1 MLKEGN
7 IAPDFILK
15 DSNGNDVRLS
25 QFRGKR
31 VILYFYPKDSTPG
44 CTKEACSFR
53 DNKTELDKTNAVI
66 LGIRKDSEE
75 SHRKFINKNSLN
87 FTLLSDTEGSV
98 IQSYGAWGEK
108 KLYGKSYMGIIRSTF
123 VIDEDGIIEKV
134 YDKVKVATH
143 ATDILKELKWCYPN
157 KWELRTYTYW
167 WGRKVFENK
176 ELLSEIEEA
185 RLSPKKTDSFIDK
198 YTPFIRSEVLKHGIK
213 SQYLDK
219 SDELSIA
226 MFAFYETMQNYDR
239 KKGSF
244 FPLAKV
250 YIHNRL
256 VDYYRKSF
264 DKNIVSLDERLH
276 EDEDKSLLD
285 TLTDDSN
292 HVELSFDRE
301 CTKEEIN
308 EFKKTLSE
316 YNLTLS
322 DIADNSPKQ
331 NRTMDICLKALEYA
345 KEHREILDIL
355 VETKKLPLSI
365 LTKKG
370 GFDRK
375 TLERH
380 RKYLVGIFLAF
391 TNGFVIIRG
400 HLCQMKRESLWK
412 IASI

>member
-1 MLKEGN
+1 ML
-7 IAPDFILK
+7 
-15 DSNGNDVRLS
+15 
-25 QFRGKR
+25 
-31 VILYFYPKDSTPG
+31 
-44 CTKEACSFR
+44 
-53 DNKTELDKTNAVI
+53 
-66 LGIRKDSEE
+66 
-75 SHRKFINKNSLN
+75 
-87 FTLLSDTEGSV
+87 
-98 IQSYGAWGEK
+98 
-108 KLYGKSYMGIIRSTF
+108 
-123 VIDEDGIIEKV
+123 
-134 YDKVKVATH
+134 
-143 ATDILKELKWCYPN
+143 
-157 KWELRTYTYW
+157 
-167 WGRKVFENK
+167 ENK

-185 RLSPKKTDSFIDK
+185 RRSPKNTDSFIDK
-198 YTPFIRSEVLKHGIK
+198 YTPFIRSEVLKHGVK

-226 MFAFYETMQNYDR
+226 MFAFYETIQNYDKR
-239 KKGSF
+239 KGSF
-244 FPLAKV
+244 FPLAKI

-256 VDYYRKSF
+256 VDYYRKNF
-264 DKNIVSLDERLH
+264 DRNVLSLDEKLH

-285 TLTDDSN
+285 TLADDSN

-308 EFKKTLSE
+308 EFKETLSE

-380 RKYLVGIFLAF
+380 RKYLVAILLAF

-400 HLCQMKRESLWK
+400 HLCQMKRESL
-412 IASI
+412 